1 MFLSVRQ
8 VHEKNEFGDSKTTV
22 KYVRLLYV
30 EFIVFMHTFMS
41 RPFIIDLESTNG
53 TKVNDEP
60 VPTSRYFE
68 LKLGDGQC
76 LDYLDITLFADSR
89 IVIKFGDSL
98 REYVLL
104 SEDAA

>member
-1 MFLSVRQ
+1 MFLLVRQ
-8 VHEKNEFGDSKTTV
+8 IHEKNEFGDSKTTI

-30 EFIVFMHTFMS
+30 EFFVLMRTLMS

-76 LDYLDITLFADSR
+76 LEVISTSLCSLITA
-89 IVIKFGDSL
+89 
-98 REYVLL
+98 
-104 SEDAA
+104 